1 MNGLQAH
8 SRVFVNRTIIPNPY
22 YGLTCQFLGD
32 P

>member
-22 YGLTCQFLGD
+22 YGLTSRFLGD